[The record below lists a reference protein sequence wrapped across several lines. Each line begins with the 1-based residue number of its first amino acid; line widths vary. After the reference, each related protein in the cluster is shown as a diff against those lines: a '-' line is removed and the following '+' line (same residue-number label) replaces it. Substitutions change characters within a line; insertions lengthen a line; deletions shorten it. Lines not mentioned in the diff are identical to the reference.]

1 MLMLLSCLVPPLVLL
16 AVFLPHTGAGS
27 LSCRHLGRQA
37 GLALLLL
44 FVTEV
49 LEPSLDLNKQT
60 LQTGG
65 RGLYF
70 LLLFQHEDH
79 RIGNIIYSASLEL
92 NCNLGIS
99 TF

>member
-1 MLMLLSCLVPPLVLL
+1 MAWPEDHVDVAQLPGPPLVLL

-70 LLLFQHEDH
+70 LLLFQHEDQ
-79 RIGNIIYSASLEL
+79 
-92 NCNLGIS
+92 
-99 TF
+99 